1 MPIKIATITRQTI
14 NSSKVNPERWRGF
27 ILGPSSSS
35 WPIRSMREMSVLKPA
50 HCIHANRAHIG
61 RMTAQA
67 PPRVEFL
74 SCTLVEGNGHE
85 TEVNLP
91 IHTTK
96 RGRKWIAASPVK
108 MEQHGT

>member
-1 MPIKIATITRQTI
+1 
-14 NSSKVNPERWRGF
+14 
-27 ILGPSSSS
+27 
-35 WPIRSMREMSVLKPA
+35 
-50 HCIHANRAHIG
+50 
-61 RMTAQA
+61 MTAQA

-85 TEVNLP
+85 TEVKLP

-108 MEQHGT
+108 MDQHGTFYIYALFLDEKLIEPGESGTHRYATSLRRSAAVPYFDLDAIQ